1 MKKQNLLKGALL
13 LTTLSIIVLNVY
25 FVASKNASRLNI
37 GSFNIEALTGSGD
50 GENGDQKLGPSNT
63 SSVGVCDQRYVIYYT
78 LSSGKA
84 TVHNASFGA
93 NVEVPFKI
101 GNASANANYNGNWNN
116 NNSSQSVLE
125 KKGGRNVNP
134 NEVITHCSG
143 YSQPCFAFD
152 PCTYATEES
161 RISFKKDLDLL
172 LSLQ

>member
-1 MKKQNLLKGALL
+1 MKKQKFLKGALL
-13 LTTLSIIVLNVY
+13 LTTLSVIAFNVY

-37 GSFNIEALTGSGD
+37 GSFNIEALTDPGD
-50 GENGDQKLGPSNT
+50 GQTGDLKLGPSNT
-63 SSVGVCDQRYVIYYT
+63 SSVGECDQRYVIYYT

-84 TVHNASFGA
+84 TVHSTSFGA
-93 NVEVPFKI
+93 DVDVPFKI

-134 NEVITHCSG
+134 NEVVTHCSG

-152 PCTYATEES
+152 PCTYAAEES
-161 RISFKKDLDLL
+161 RISLKKDLDYL
-172 LSLQ
+172 LSL